1 MPNEIIVKTRLFKA
15 CRSSSFLTFFT
26 LEIWYQQNFSDKMSN
41 EIKFVP
47 CCFIK
52 MRQKNP
58 AAEISL
64 ELNPGLIMYD
74 NEKK

>member
-1 MPNEIIVKTRLFKA
+1 
-15 CRSSSFLTFFT
+15 
-26 LEIWYQQNFSDKMSN
+26 MSN